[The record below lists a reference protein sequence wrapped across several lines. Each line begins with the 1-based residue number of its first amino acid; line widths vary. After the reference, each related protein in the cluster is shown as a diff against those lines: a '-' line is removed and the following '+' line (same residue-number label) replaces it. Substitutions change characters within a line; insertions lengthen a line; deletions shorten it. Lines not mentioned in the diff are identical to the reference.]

1 MLKKY
6 ASFIDQTLVSGGNF
20 LTVAICAHFLPLEEQ
35 GKFIY
40 AFSSYIGLV
49 LLNVSGIFQ
58 GAAVR
63 APTQGPEYEAQLA
76 KLQCLVAILCA
87 VLIAMFWFVFGGY
100 FGWSLSIVDL
110 SLLFSFFAIQQV
122 ADFNRR
128 SSYIFSSALDATIS
142 SAILYPIRIIILLV
156 IQPSNI
162 DLVLLILITS
172 AIFPA
177 ILSIRTI
184 GKLEKDSKIWL
195 VSIKEHLYYSRLFIA
210 GSLISWLWSYAPVFI
225 LGMMQGKAAAA
236 LLASIRGI
244 SSAANIF
251 MEQLETKAV
260 ADWARLFH
268 QEGLTRL
275 SLEVKRLNQIAFV
288 FWVSVMLGIIFF
300 DKAIVTIILGD
311 LYSSFAYI
319 LDIAWIGYG
328 AFYIA
333 RVHGIWCRTL
343 GNNKIEF
350 ISNAFGF
357 IAAILGSCALIP
369 LFNIEG
375 AAWVYFVIPTAI
387 YLVQLMI
394 EKKYPKIFSN

>member
-6 ASFIDQTLVSGGNF
+6 ASFIDQGLVSGGNF

-40 AFSSYIGLV
+40 VFSSYIGLV

-63 APTQGPEYEAQLA
+63 APTQGSQYEAQLA
-76 KLQCLVAILCA
+76 KLQCFGAILCA
-87 VLIAMFWFVFGGY
+87 VFIAMFWFVFGSY
-100 FGWSLSIVDL
+100 FGWTLSIADL
-110 SLLFSFFAIQQV
+110 SLLFAFFAIQQM

-128 SSYIFSSALDATIS
+128 SSYIFSSALAATIS
-142 SAILYPIRIIILLV
+142 SATLYPIRIVALLIL
-156 IQPSNI
+156 QPRNI
-162 DLVLLILITS
+162 DAVLLILIVS

-177 ILSIRTI
+177 LLTIRSI
-184 GKLEKDSKIWL
+184 GKLEKNSKTWL
-195 VSIKEHLYYSRLFIA
+195 LSIKEHLYYSRLFIA
-210 GSLISWLWSYAPVFI
+210 GSLVSWLWSYAPVFI
-225 LGMMQGKAAAA
+225 LGMMEGKAAAA

-260 ADWARLFH
+260 ADWSRLH
-268 QEGLTRL
+268 HEEGAGRVLA
-275 SLEVKRLNQIAFV
+275 EVKRLNRIAFV
-288 FWVSVMLGIIFF
+288 FWLTVMLGIFFF

-311 LYSSFAYI
+311 LYSSSAYI
-319 LDIAWIGYG
+319 LDIAWIAYG
-328 AFYIA
+328 AFYVA

-350 ISNAFGF
+350 ISNTAGL
-357 IAAILGSCALIP
+357 IAAIVGSWFLIP
-369 LFNIEG
+369 LYDIKG
-375 AAWVYFVIPTAI
+375 AAWVYFAIPVAI
-387 YLVQLMI
+387 YLVQLVI
-394 EKKYPKIFSN
+394 TKSYPSTHNN